1 MSRCTREDKAEM
13 ATFTFI
19 MGGARSGKS
28 SYAERLAAQ
37 SGGRVLY
44 VATAQ
49 ALDDEMLT
57 RIRAHRGNRPVGWQ
71 TRELSMDVGRHL
83 LAAPLDANVVLVD
96 CITLLVSN
104 LVLKASS
111 NVDEPDVSLA
121 TELVRSEIEELL
133 SAIRSSAAHWLVVS
147 NEVGQGLVPPYPVGR
162 LYRDL
167 LGWANQRLAEQAGE
181 VIWMVAGIPVPIGQY
196 RRIGNEK

>member
-1 MSRCTREDKAEM
+1 VSRRIGEDKTEM
-13 ATFTFI
+13 ATLTFI

-28 SYAERLAAQ
+28 SYAERLAAA

-49 ALDDEMLT
+49 ALDDEMLA
-57 RIRAHRGNRPVGWQ
+57 RIRAHRGKRPVGWQ
-71 TRELSMDVGRHL
+71 TRELSVEVGRQL
-83 LAAPLDANVVLVD
+83 LAGPLDADVVLVD

-121 TELVRSEIEELL
+121 TETVRSEVEELL
-133 SAIRSSAAHWLVVS
+133 RAIRSSAAHWLVVS

-167 LGWANQRLAEQAGE
+167 LGWANQRLAEQADE
-181 VIWMVAGIPVPIGQY
+181 VIWMVAGIPVPIGAY
-196 RRIGNEK
+196 RTTPNQK